1 VREGLGGRTVCQ
13 LLALPG
19 GRQLTPVT
27 LPSSRGPLLSG
38 ECVAT
43 GMFDICTVVYGIW
56 YMIEWKSYDWL

>member
-1 VREGLGGRTVCQ
+1 MREGLGGRTVCE

-43 GMFDICTVVYGIW
+43 GMVDICTVVYGI
-56 YMIEWKSYDWL
+56 